1 MVQHNCIVIFGDF
14 SLTELT
20 LIGLLS
26 YIVHEH
32 EGVNNRCEYSSGDIT
47 PTNSLDPFMGDFVSV
62 VFVFSLKKMFGLE
75 MNFLLFFFFGEN

>member
-62 VFVFSLKKMFGLE
+62 VFVFSLKKKMFELE
-75 MNFLLFFFFGEN
+75 MNFLFFFW